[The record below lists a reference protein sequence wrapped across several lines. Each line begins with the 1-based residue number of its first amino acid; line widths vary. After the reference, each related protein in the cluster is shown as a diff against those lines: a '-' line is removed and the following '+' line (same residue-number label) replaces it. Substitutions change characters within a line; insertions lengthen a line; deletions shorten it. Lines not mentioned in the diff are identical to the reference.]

1 MPSRL
6 PWQNQSCCT
15 TRLCGIGRLPKMVK
29 GVCAPRINHERCPS
43 SKGGHHTQSHLLSR
57 QPCPPQH
64 SPAFGRCTH
73 VSCRRQNGT
82 FKMSP
87 AKHAKVDAEISGVLG
102 FFASIRP
109 STIWA
114 VAGLRPCLETRYS
127 VKNTP
132 FQFRKLIQI
141 VNVLE
146 MGMNTKML
154 KYCIFRGLSSSKILW
169 FKRRPYNSFQLPQ
182 K

>member
-1 MPSRL
+1 MPSWL

-64 SPAFGRCTH
+64 SPALGRCTH

-87 AKHAKVDAEISGVLG
+87 AKRAKVDAEISGVLG
-102 FFASIRP
+102 FFASVKAINHLSCCRIETLFRNKIFSKKYSISISKPYTDCKCFGNGNEHKNAQVLHIQRP
-109 STIWA
+109 Q
-114 VAGLRPCLETRYS
+114 LE
-127 VKNTP
+127 
-132 FQFRKLIQI
+132 
-141 VNVLE
+141 
-146 MGMNTKML
+146 
-154 KYCIFRGLSSSKILW
+154 
-169 FKRRPYNSFQLPQ
+169 
-182 K
+182 